1 MQGFAAGCEVVHTGK
16 VEDRGPEPGV
26 FPRGYRPITGQGGSE
41 SGSVV
46 AADVTLEA
54 ELAWVMSAW
63 GGLSPDT
70 RVAILAIADSKAA
83 RSSRFDCL
91 WVGYCLALR
100 QWS

>member
-1 MQGFAAGCEVVHTGK
+1 
-16 VEDRGPEPGV
+16 VEDREVEPGA
-26 FPRGYRPITGQGGSE
+26 FPRGDRLVSGQEGSE

-70 RVAILAIADSKAA
+70 CAAILAIVEAGQ
-83 RSSRFDCL
+83 RR
-91 WVGYCLALR
+91 
-100 QWS
+100 